1 MANRS
6 RAYYR
11 KMRVKHIHRKKKIAE
26 LYYGWGY
33 YRIDGK
39 YSKGKIHCSCPMCSE
54 KTKNKK
60 NHYYPSRNWK
70 HSDKVKIEKMN
81 SQLKDLD

>member
-11 KMRVKHIHRKKKIAE
+11 KMRAKHIHRKKKIAK

-60 NHYYPSRNWK
+60 NHYIHQEIGNILIK
-70 HSDKVKIEKMN
+70 
-81 SQLKDLD
+81 LKLKKWILN